1 MKISSAIFLVLG
13 LLAGLAIG
21 YKAFHIDSTKLT
33 SEARE
38 QGEQA
43 AKESY
48 DLELNEFK
56 SPFQKLSPEEIR
68 EYLRTQNADEKLRK
82 ADELLA
88 KMMQIFVAQVGLKL
102 TQADLN
108 QFGKV
113 PSKAETAAPID
124 NQPPPKIETP
134 PAVAKNQD
142 VEDRLLAQRL
152 KSRTR
157 NVNSAAEADRFAK
170 MLGDN
175 YAERVQDS
183 QILTREQIRN
193 LNGIFEGE
201 IKFDKDKTVQRV
213 NLEFNGRVEK
223 NRFIEGTLSLKIFDE
238 NNKLIN
244 QTTGSGNV
252 SKNLS
257 GNENEIFVEAGRYF
271 LQLTFFPA
279 MDSWGGVYLENEKG
293 RFNRL
298 GSVIL
303 RRR

>member
-1 MKISSAIFLVLG
+1 MKSSYGIILAIG

-21 YKAFHIDSTKLT
+21 YKAFHVDSSKIS

-38 QGEQA
+38 QGELS
-43 AKESY
+43 AKTRHEQ
-48 DLELNEFK
+48 ELSEFK
-56 SPFQKLSPEEIR
+56 SHFQNISSEEIR
-68 EYLRTQNADEKLRK
+68 EYLRTQNAEEKLRK

-102 TQADLN
+102 SQEELN
-108 QFGKV
+108 QFGKIPTKTDPV
-113 PSKAETAAPID
+113 APVD
-124 NQPPPKIETP
+124 NQPPAKPEP
-134 PAVAKNQD
+134 VQVVKNQD
-142 VEDRLLAQRL
+142 ADDRLLEQRL
-152 KSRTR
+152 KSRAR

-183 QILTREQIRN
+183 QILSRDQIRN

-201 IKFDKDKTVQRV
+201 IKFDKDKATQRV
-213 NLEFNGRVEK
+213 SLEFNGRLEK
-223 NRFIEGTLSLKIFDE
+223 SQYIEGTLSLKIFDE
-238 NNKLIN
+238 NNKMIN

-252 SKNLS
+252 SKSLS
-257 GNENEIFVEAGRYF
+257 GNANEIFVEAGRYY
-271 LQLTFFPA
+271 LQLTYFPA
-279 MDSWGGVYLENEKG
+279 MDSWGGTYLENEKG